1 MCDECNGMSKR
12 QIKERTKL
20 DIARYGWQAVAVEGG
35 FDQPAISYSVGLTEI
50 RHPELLVVG
59 RRQEEAYCMLGDLVA
74 MVLGHRH
81 VLEPGIDLD
90 LSHRRVHLAPIES
103 PNGILLMGHSIYGKR
118 LRALQVVWADDS
130 DNLPWE
136 QDIPD
141 SLTQPI
147 FGTPPEQALRT
158 WRHYATGE

>member
-12 QIKERTKL
+12 QIKEKTKL
-20 DIARYGWQAVAVEGG
+20 DIARYGWQAVTVEGNI
-35 FDQPAISYSVGLTEI
+35 DQAAISYSVGLTEL
-50 RHPELLVVG
+50 RHPEIIVAG
-59 RRQEEAYCMLGDLVA
+59 RRQDEACGMLSEMVA
-74 MVLGHRH
+74 MVLCHRH
-81 VLEPGIDLD
+81 VLEPGMELK
-90 LSHRRVHLAPIES
+90 LEQRRVYLAPMES
-103 PNGILLMGHSIYGKR
+103 PNGILLVGHSTYGKR
-118 LRALQVVWADDS
+118 LRALQAVWADDS

-147 FGTPPEQALRT
+147 FGTPPDQALRT